1 MTSVTLQESPDV
13 SHVTSQPEQI
23 SWTAVGVG
31 KNINDKPHDVHA
43 SFRYYLENEDGS
55 PPEPVDVSKP
65 SSYVDKPDAIRNMLV
80 RDIRGS
86 EDQYTLDKN
95 GFQVF
100 RHVSTEKKFLD
111 EDQIKA
117 QYFPEIEQLLKDM

>member
-1 MTSVTLQESPDV
+1 MYAD
-13 SHVTSQPEQI
+13 
-23 SWTAVGVG
+23 
-31 KNINDKPHDVHA
+31 
-43 SFRYYLENEDGS
+43 FRYHLEHEDGS
-55 PPEPVDVSKP
+55 PPEPVDVSNP
-65 SSYVDKPDAIRNMLV
+65 SSYVDKPDAVRTVLV

-100 RHVSTEKKFLD
+100 RHVSTEKEFLD

-117 QYFPEIEQLLKDM
+117 EYFPEVEQLLKDM

>member
-1 MTSVTLQESPDV
+1 MTSVTLQESPAV

-23 SWTAVGVG
+23 SWTAVGAS
-31 KNINDKPHDVHA
+31 KNIDNKTHDVYA
-43 SFRYYLENEDGS
+43 DFRYYLEHEDGS

-65 SSYVDKPDAIRNMLV
+65 SSYMDTPDAVRTMLV

-95 GFQVF
+95 GFQVY
-100 RHVSTEKKFLD
+100 RHVSTEKEFLD

-117 QYFPEIEQLLKDM
+117 EYFPEIEQFLKDM